1 MAPAIRISYIV
12 ASEKVIEQLGDI
24 RMQIDYGLS
33 ILSQIVIYKMLKNDD
48 YDKHTQNIIVH
59 LKAKRDYMLA
69 ILE

>member
-1 MAPAIRISYIV
+1 
-12 ASEKVIEQLGDI
+12 
-24 RMQIDYGLS
+24 MQIDYGLS